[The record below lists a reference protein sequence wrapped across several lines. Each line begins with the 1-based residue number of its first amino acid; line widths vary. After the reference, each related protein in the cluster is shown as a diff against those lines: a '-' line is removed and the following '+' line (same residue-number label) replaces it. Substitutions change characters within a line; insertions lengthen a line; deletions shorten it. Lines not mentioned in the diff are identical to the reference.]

1 MYMGCDFM
9 DEIKIIDVDENGTPI
24 ENIDWSVWQRVR
36 VEEILNGDGKVTEI
50 VSHCVP
56 IPAEKIAAEKAAEA
70 LANLKATDYISAKLG
85 DALLSCSS
93 VEDILQTITEFK
105 DQYSNVIAQRQVYRN
120 TINSLS

>member
-1 MYMGCDFM
+1 MTMSD
-9 DEIKIIDVDENGTPI
+9 IKIINIDKNGNQI
-24 ENIDWSVWQRVR
+24 ENIDWSVWQRVS
-36 VEEILNGDGKVTEI
+36 VEEIFDGDGKVVGI
-50 VSHCVP
+50 ISHCIA
-56 IPAEKIAAEKAAEA
+56 IPAEKIAEEKVAVAQ
-70 LANLKATDYISAKLG
+70 ANLQATDYISAKLG